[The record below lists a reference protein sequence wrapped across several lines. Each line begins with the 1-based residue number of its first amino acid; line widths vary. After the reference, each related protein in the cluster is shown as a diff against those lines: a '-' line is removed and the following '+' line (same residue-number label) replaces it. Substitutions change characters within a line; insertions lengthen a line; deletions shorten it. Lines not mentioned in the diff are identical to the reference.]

1 MRRESRSDESALV
14 EAASEPSDPP
24 PRLLVHIDGGRSTPL
39 PRVPPTV
46 GLAGEAR
53 LEVGVV
59 ADADEDGEEE
69 DEGEVGEEKE
79 EVGD

>member
-1 MRRESRSDESALV
+1 MREPRSDECFLV

-24 PRLLVHIDGGRSTPL
+24 PRLLVHIDRGRSPL
-39 PRVPPTV
+39 SRVPPAVSLTR
-46 GLAGEAR
+46 EAR

-69 DEGEVGEEKE
+69 DEGEV
-79 EVGD
+79 